1 MLREQ
6 REEIFNT
13 LWYLKESTEE
23 KTFKK
28 YNKFKEQIEEIKRDF
43 PEDKKKRNLT
53 LVWKTYL
60 ELEMLGNE
68 VIKEIN
74 HYIKIMES
82 KNLSNSE
89 SRKIIKTLKDYKKK
103 SLFLITD
110 SEYSVRENISTLL
123 NSSLDSL
130 LNSYKNDIDKMKKK
144 IETDTRRLD
153 GIIKNNPNMT
163 TKHTVNFIKSNI
175 KKLYSM
181 TIERDEKE
189 LTALIYTINKVKKR
203 RME

>member
-13 LWYLKESTEE
+13 LMVFEESTEE

-60 ELEMLGNE
+60 ELEMLSKE

-89 SRKIIKTLKDYKKK
+89 SRKIIKTLKDYKEK

-110 SEYSVRENISTLL
+110 SEYSVKENISTLL

-130 LNSYKNDIDKMKKK
+130 LKYYKNDIDKMKKK
-144 IETDTRRLD
+144 IETDTKRLD

-163 TKHTVNFIKSNI
+163 TKLTVNFIKSNI
-175 KKLYSM
+175 KKLYGM

-189 LTALIYTINKVKKR
+189 LTSLIYTINKVKK
-203 RME
+203 EG